1 MEEKKATF
9 IPVALYKIGTII
21 SNGYYICKISDATH
35 EIINGKQVIKV
46 DFTVARGRCKGF
58 RLSTKFFGGNPTSTA
73 RLSYFCAAVG
83 VTGKLE
89 NPEQVT
95 GKLVKLR
102 VKVEQ
107 DEHKGRTY
115 KKRIIKRFHSVN
127 K

>member
-9 IPVALYKIGTII
+9 IPVALYKTGTII
-21 SNGYYICKISDATH
+21 SDGYYICKISNVAH
-35 EIINGKQVIKV
+35 EIINGRQVIKV

-58 RLSTKFFGGNPTSTA
+58 KLSIKFFGDKTSTA
-73 RLSYFCAAVG
+73 RLSHLCAAVG

-89 NPEQVT
+89 NPEQIA
-95 GKLVKLR
+95 GKLVKVL